1 MRGQSS
7 WSYLLSLPVTEG
19 IHGGGPGGR
28 AAAQLEGGDG
38 GAPLP
43 QVSQELLVTL
53 HRALLRL
60 RERERDGERKR
71 ERERRRES
79 GKVKL

>member
-1 MRGQSS
+1 VRGQSS

-28 AAAQLEGGDG
+28 AAAQLERGDG
-38 GAPLP
+38 GASLP

-60 RERERDGERKR
+60 REREMEKERVR
-71 ERERRRES
+71 EKERV
-79 GKVKL
+79 VK

>member
-19 IHGGGPGGR
+19 LHGGGPGGR
-28 AAAQLEGGDG
+28 VAAQLEGGDG

-43 QVSQELLVTL
+43 QVSQELLVAL

-60 RERERDGERKR
+60 RERERWRKKA
-71 ERERRRES
+71 RERRRES